1 METKNYDWLIK
12 VTYVDEKYQYVVKY
26 INIYKTTKQK
36 VIRYTQSY
44 PKKSVVQIYKLETT
58 L

>member
-1 METKNYDWLIK
+1 METKKYDWLIK

-26 INIYKTTKQK
+26 INIYKTTKQE